1 MLSVLISTL
10 KLNQATISLQHGESG
25 DDILSSLN
33 ELVVGTEVPTRLI
46 RSVRQLVFDYDIG
59 LSDLVTWYQTN
70 DPLLPWHTLARAALF
85 AQEKDELNAAREYRR
100 VAENS
105 EFDFENSMILYRKS
119 IIHLAHAEQWSEAVD
134 LLDNQ
139 PALER
144 R

>member
-1 MLSVLISTL
+1 MLSTISTL

-59 LSDLVTWYQTN
+59 LADLVTWYQTN
-70 DPLLPWHTLARAALF
+70 DPLSPWHTLARAALF

-105 EFDFENSMILYRKS
+105 EFDLRELNDSLPK
-119 IIHLAHAEQWSEAVD
+119 IHHSSCSCRTM
-134 LLDNQ
+134 
-139 PALER
+139 ER
-144 R
+144 GCETYWTTNPH